1 MGGSEVYSLR
11 EGQGRR
17 RTLDSL
23 ILSIPPITHQDD
35 EDTFSARERE
45 RERAGA
51 RACALAR
58 RRRQAKQHFG
68 VPQSEF
74 GGGHS
79 NNDSIH
85 SFTPIHTSFLPT
97 TVPTTRTSHS
107 LFYHCPHL
115 LTPSTF
121 RGKPT
126 DQPTNHAPSLAHN
139 HSTFMEMC
147 VIAVRYHE
155 NVERSTNKRT
165 GFGVGSSIL
174 HTLLLIHFTT
184 NASVRRRHHLCPTT
198 STTTLDH

>member
-1 MGGSEVYSLR
+1 VYSLR

-85 SFTPIHTSFLPT
+85 SFTPIHLPT
-97 TVPTTRTSHS
+97 TVPTLFLYILPLSTSTHTV
-107 LFYHCPHL
+107 Y
-115 LTPSTF
+115 TF
-121 RGKPT
+121 RGK
-126 DQPTNHAPSLAHN
+126 PTNHAPSLAHN

-155 NVERSTNKRT
+155 IQRGKIPQTNER
-165 GFGVGSSIL
+165 GLV
-174 HTLLLIHFTT
+174 
-184 NASVRRRHHLCPTT
+184 
-198 STTTLDH
+198 